1 MPKTDLL
8 PLLANGEFHSGQ
20 ELADQLGVSRTAIWK
35 QLQRLNELG
44 IQVESSKARG
54 YRIAGGLDLLNESR
68 IVTSLRPDV
77 RACLSQLDVLETV
90 DSTNAYV
97 LEQLSGGAMS
107 GCVCSA
113 EQQSAGR
120 GRRGREWVSPF
131 ARNIYVSLGWQFNRG
146 AASLE
151 GLSLAVGV
159 AIAEA
164 LESCDIEGVSLKWPN
179 DLLHNGA
186 KLGGILI
193 EMTGDASG
201 VCQVVVGVGINVN
214 MPVEQ
219 ARAIDQAWTDLA
231 SIHAGAMP
239 SRNDVLA
246 ALLNHLLPLLAHW
259 DETGFASWRER
270 WVARDA
276 FADAAVSVIM
286 GEKIVT
292 GVAKGVDERGALLL
306 ETSAGI
312 QSFLGGEISL
322 RGAIDE

>member
-20 ELADQLGVSRTAIWK
+20 ELADLLGVSRTAIWK

-68 IVTSLRPDV
+68 IVTLLTPDV
-77 RACLSQLDVLETV
+77 KACLSQFDVLETV

-97 LEQLSGGAMS
+97 LKQLSDGAMS

-159 AIAEA
+159 AVAEA
-164 LESCDIEGVSLKWPN
+164 LESCAIKGVSLKWPN
-179 DLLHNGA
+179 DLLHEGA
-186 KLGGILI
+186 KLGGVLI

-219 ARAIDQAWTDLA
+219 ASAIDQAWTDLT
-231 SIHAGAMP
+231 SIHSGDKP

-246 ALLNHLLPLLAHW
+246 ALLNHLMPLLAHW
-259 DETGFASWRER
+259 DETGFGSWRRR

-276 FADAAVSVIM
+276 FADTTVNVIM
-286 GEKIVT
+286 GETMIA

-322 RGAIDE
+322 RGAVDE